1 MKRRF
6 SWGLLVLF
14 SFLAGVTLFFIIT
27 CTNANSFQSNNN
39 QAETKLQ
46 VAIHDTPFKM
56 QGKTVSE
63 LNITISR
70 MDIVNIDG
78 TVVTILN
85 EERSM
90 NILDIAKSNPVVLSN
105 VSISPGEYSQ
115 LRLVLKDNSTI
126 KVDGEVF
133 DIKIPS
139 GEQSGLKLNGPFNI
153 VSGKLFRL
161 DLDFVADESV
171 LWTKGQGYK
180 LKPVIKISNTAE
192 IIGIFRGGLS
202 LSDQIGNSETIL
214 QLNSDNSCKIK
225 VSDYPDYT
233 INCSYEYNSI
243 FKELKFSNIKL
254 DAPGL
259 SSLQLK
265 EVVKKLPNEIKL
277 PVKEWSI
284 NSVIVVD
291 IANCEN
297 KLYRVDN
304 FDFSEG
310 VTFTELTLTVKYPD
324 SSKNGK
330 YVITEINFVET
341 GMPPITRINQFNGD
355 TIVEEVKVLNSY
367 IMGNSTK
374 IKINSYLFDDFNK
387 LNIDGGFYA
396 DKIAAIM
403 SGSYYAETTENPWQ
417 SPSIFTLNRDENN
430 NLEISFPKKLNIK
443 MTPTDFSSNNPEISW
458 DNYPGAQNGYLVMVL
473 VKDMQANPNEDDNDG
488 SDVWDIAYQVK
499 TTETKVTVFSNMLIF
514 TPIANSEFVIEPTIK
529 SGDIVRVEVFVL
541 DGTSRFNT
549 TSKKGCLYMDSLNV
563 VK

>member
-1 MKRRF
+1 
-6 SWGLLVLF
+6 
-14 SFLAGVTLFFIIT
+14 
-27 CTNANSFQSNNN
+27 
-39 QAETKLQ
+39 
-46 VAIHDTPFKM
+46 
-56 QGKTVSE
+56 
-63 LNITISR
+63 
-70 MDIVNIDG
+70 
-78 TVVTILN
+78 
-85 EERSM
+85 
-90 NILDIAKSNPVVLSN
+90 VVLSN

-115 LRLVLKDNSTI
+115 LRLVLKDNSSI

-161 DLDFVADESV
+161 DLDFVAEESV

-214 QLNSDNSCKIK
+214 QLNFDNSCKIK

-284 NSVIVVD
+284 NEVIVLD

-297 KLYRVDN
+297 KLYRIDS

-330 YVITEINFVET
+330 YVITEINFIET

-355 TIVEEVKVLNSY
+355 SIVEKVKVLNSY

-374 IKINSYLFDDFNK
+374 IKINSYLFDDFSK
-387 LNIDGGFYA
+387 LNVDGGFYA

-403 SGSYYAETTENPWQ
+403 NGSYYAETTENPWQ
-417 SPSIFTLNRDENN
+417 SPSIFTLNRDGNN
-430 NLEISFPKKLNIK
+430 NFEVSFPKKLNIK
-443 MTPTDFSSNNPEISW
+443 MTPNDFSSNSPEISW
-458 DNYPGAQNGYLVMVL
+458 DNYPGAQNGYLVIVL
-473 VKDMQANPNEDDNDG
+473 VKDMQANPNKDDDDG
-488 SDVWDIAYQVK
+488 SDVWDIAFLKQ
-499 TTETKVTVFSNMLIF
+499 TNENKVTVFSEQIIF
-514 TPIANSEFVIEPTIK
+514 TPVYTSEFMINPTIK
-529 SGDIVRVEVFVL
+529 SGKVL
-541 DGTSRFNT
+541 RIEIYALDSSGKINT
-549 TSKKGCLYMDSLNV
+549 KNKTGALCMDSLNIIR
-563 VK
+563 